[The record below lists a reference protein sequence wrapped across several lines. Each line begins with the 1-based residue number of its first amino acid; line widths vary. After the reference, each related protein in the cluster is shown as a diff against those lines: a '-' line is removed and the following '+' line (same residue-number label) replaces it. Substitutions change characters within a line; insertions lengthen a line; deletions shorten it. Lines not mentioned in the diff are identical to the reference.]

1 MADSKQNF
9 RHESLQDAKSIQD
22 ILKSITKGIAS
33 GSITLS
39 DEDGEIVLE
48 PKGLLNLMV
57 KARHDDQRDRIDIRI
72 SWQTEEKEVEQKP
85 LKVTVGK

>member
-33 GSITLS
+33 GSIMLS

-48 PKGLLNLMV
+48 PKGLLSLMV